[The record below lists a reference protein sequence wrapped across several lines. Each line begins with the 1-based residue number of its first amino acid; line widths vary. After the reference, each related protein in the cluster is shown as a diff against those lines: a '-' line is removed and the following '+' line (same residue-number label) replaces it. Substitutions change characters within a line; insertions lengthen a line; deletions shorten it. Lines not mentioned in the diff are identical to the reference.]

1 MPTARRPSRFRLPAD
16 VRPTRYDLHLE
27 PDLEGGG
34 FRGEVRIA
42 LRLARPRAEIVLHA
56 AELAIER
63 AVAHTDG
70 REMPARVRL
79 SRADETAALR
89 FARPLAAGEATLALR
104 FSGRLNQH
112 LRGLYAASAD
122 GSRYAFSQCEAAD
135 ARRILP
141 CLDEPAFKARFRVAV
156 TVRDGE
162 TAVSNG
168 PLEREEPVPGGRVL
182 RFAETPPLSTYL
194 LALAVGRLEASAPR
208 QLGPVPI
215 RVWHVPGKGRLVGFA
230 LEAAAE
236 ALGRL
241 QDYFD
246 IPYPYGKL
254 DLVAVPDFE
263 AGAMENAGAVFFRET
278 LLLLDPATASLAERK
293 RAAEVIAHELAH
305 MWYGDLVTMA
315 WWDDLWLNEAFATW
329 MAYRVVADWRPEWRM
344 WQGFEHDRSAALV
357 MDALANTHPIYAR
370 VRSVAEATENFDAI
384 TYEKGAAVV
393 RMIEHYLG
401 PDAFRGGVRLY
412 MRRHREGN
420 TVAADLWRALEEASG
435 KPVARVAQAWIAQP
449 GFPLVTIA
457 PAGDGGRAALA
468 VRQERFFAD
477 PRVPAARRRVKW
489 PVPLVVKWRGG
500 GDAATERYL
509 VDQARDRLELPAR
522 AASAWYFGNADAGGF
537 YRVAHDPADRAALLA
552 DLSAGLTAVER
563 LALAGDQWAL
573 VRGGRAPIESFLDLA
588 DALGEETDYDV
599 LDGIAGPLDL
609 IDEQVAEPGS
619 AVQAG
624 FRAWIARRFGPQLE
638 RLGWA
643 AAPGEDDSTR
653 LRRAALVRLVG
664 GVAEAPA
671 VLAEARRR
679 LDAYLA
685 DRSALEPNLADPVVS
700 LAARVGDLALYD
712 RYRAA
717 VAAAATPQE
726 RRRFLLSLGSFRTRP
741 ARERTLAAVL
751 TPEIPTQDVAFLL
764 MRLLS
769 NPAARGETWKFMTRK
784 WAALRRRIPPLMI
797 SRLIEVT
804 PALREPGYGR
814 ELGRFFRTH
823 PVPEATRAVKQAL
836 EVFRLNAELRR
847 RTAPG
852 LARWLADRPETLS
865 RVGSGR
871 ERVASADRAQAVPR
885 PAKPARQN

>member
-1 MPTARRPSRFRLPAD
+1 MPTARRPSRFRLPPD

-27 PDLEGGG
+27 PDLDGGT

-56 AELAIER
+56 ADLSIER
-63 AVAHTDG
+63 ASAQAGG
-70 REMPARVRL
+70 REVTARVRL
-79 SRADETAALR
+79 VRTDEAVALR
-89 FARPLAAGEATLALR
+89 FARPLPAGETTLALR
-104 FSGRLNQH
+104 FVGRLNQH
-112 LRGLYAASAD
+112 LRGLYAAGAD
-122 GSRYAFSQCEAAD
+122 GRRYAFSQCEAAD

-141 CLDEPAFKARFRVAV
+141 CFDEPSFKARFRVAIR
-156 TVRDGE
+156 VRDGE
-162 TAVSNG
+162 TALSNG
-168 PLEREEPVPGGRVL
+168 PVEGEEAVPGGRVV

-194 LALAVGRLEASAPR
+194 LALAVGQLEASAPR
-208 QLGPVPI
+208 LLGPVPI
-215 RVWHVPGKGRLVGFA
+215 RVWHVPGKGRLTDFA

-236 ALGRL
+236 ALRRL

-329 MAYRVVADWRPEWRM
+329 MAYRVVDDWRPEWRM
-344 WQGFEHDRSAALV
+344 WQGFEHDRAGALA
-357 MDALANTHPIYAR
+357 MDALASTHPIYA
-370 VRSVAEATENFDAI
+370 VVHSVAEATENFDAI

-401 PDAFRGGVRLY
+401 PDAFRDGVRRY

-435 KPVARVAQAWIAQP
+435 KPVAHVAQAWIAQP
-449 GFPLVTIA
+449 GFPLVSVA
-457 PAGDGGRAALA
+457 PARAGAGAALA
-468 VRQERFFAD
+468 VHQERFYAD
-477 PRVPAARRRVKW
+477 PGVPAARRRAKW
-489 PVPLVVKWRGG
+489 PLPLVVKWGG
-500 GDAATERYL
+500 TDGAATERFL
-509 VDQARDRLELPAR
+509 VERVRDTVALPTGALPP
-522 AASAWYFGNADAGGF
+522 WYFANAAAGGF

-552 DLSAGLTAVER
+552 ALGSALTPVER

-573 VRGGRAPIESFLDLA
+573 VRSARASIESFLDVA

-599 LDGIAGPLDL
+599 LDGIAGPLDV

-619 AVQAG
+619 AMQAG

-638 RLGWA
+638 RLGWTA
-643 AAPGEDDSTR
+643 AAGEDDPTR
-653 LRRAALVRLVG
+653 LRRAALVRLLG

-679 LDAYLA
+679 LDVYLA
-685 DRSALEPNLADPVVS
+685 DRGALEPNLADPVVS
-700 LAARVGDLALYD
+700 LAARVGDEALYE

-717 VAAAATPQE
+717 LTAAATPQE
-726 RRRFLLSLGSFRTRP
+726 RRRFLLSLGSFRTRVT
-741 ARERTLAAVL
+741 RERTLAAVL
-751 TPEIPTQDVAFLL
+751 TPEIPTQDVAILL
-764 MRLLS
+764 MRLLA
-769 NPAARGETWKFMTRK
+769 NPAAGGEAWKFMTRK
-784 WAALRRRIPPLMI
+784 WGALRRRIPPLMI
-797 SRLIEVT
+797 SRLVEST
-804 PALREPGYGR
+804 PALREPRYAR
-814 ELGRFFRTH
+814 EVARFFRAH
-823 PVPEATRAVKQAL
+823 PVPEARRAVRQAL

-852 LARWLADRPETLS
+852 LGRWLA
-865 RVGSGR
+865 
-871 ERVASADRAQAVPR
+871 ARA
-885 PAKPARQN
+885 

>member
-1 MPTARRPSRFRLPAD
+1 MPKTERPSRFRLSPD
-16 VRPTRYDLHLE
+16 VRPHEYDIHLE
-27 PDLEGGG
+27 PDLDAGR

-42 LRLARPRAEIVLHA
+42 VALDRARREVVLHA
-56 AELAIER
+56 AEFKVEGAAARL
-63 AVAHTDG
+63 DG
-70 REMPARVRL
+70 DEMAARVRADAAGQTVTL
-79 SRADETAALR
+79 RFPRALPAGEVRLVLR
-89 FARPLAAGEATLALR
+89 FA
-104 FSGRLNQH
+104 GRLNEH

-122 GSRYAFSQCEAAD
+122 GRHYAFSQCEAAD
-135 ARRILP
+135 ARRIFP
-141 CLDEPAFKARFRVAV
+141 CFDEPAFKARFRLAV
-156 TVRDGE
+156 TVPRGLR
-162 TAVSNG
+162 AVSNS
-168 PLEREEPVPGGRVL
+168 PIEREEEAPGGRVVH
-182 RFAETPPLSTYL
+182 FAPTPPLSTYL
-194 LALAVGRLEASAPR
+194 FALAVGALEASAER
-208 QLGPVPI
+208 LLGTVPI
-215 RVWHVPGKGRLVGFA
+215 RIWHVPGKGHLTELG

-236 ALGRL
+236 ALRRL
-241 QDYFD
+241 EDYFD

-278 LLLLDPATASLAERK
+278 LLLLDPATASLTERK

-344 WQGFEHDRSAALV
+344 WQGFEHDRSAALG

-401 PDAFRGGVRLY
+401 PDAFRAGVRLY

-522 AASAWYFGNADAGGF
+522 AAPAWYFGNADAGGF
-537 YRVAHDPADRAALLA
+537 YRVAHDPADRAALVA
-552 DLSAGLTAVER
+552 DLSAGLTPVER

-619 AVQAG
+619 AAQAG

-638 RLGWA
+638 QLGWA

-847 RTAPG
+847 RTAPV

-885 PAKPARQN
+885 PAK